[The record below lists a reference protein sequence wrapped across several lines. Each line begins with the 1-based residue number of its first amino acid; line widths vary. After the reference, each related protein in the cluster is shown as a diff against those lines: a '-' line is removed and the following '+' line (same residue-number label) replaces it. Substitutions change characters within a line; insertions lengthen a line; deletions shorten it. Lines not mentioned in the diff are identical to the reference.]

1 MGLADLRREYTQGGL
16 SEADLAADPFAQFE
30 RWFND
35 AQNAGVHEPNAMALG
50 TVDSDGQPAVRIV
63 LLKGFGPDGFRF
75 FTNYESRKGR
85 ELAENP
91 RVSLCFLWHEL
102 ERQVRIEGRAERLSD
117 ADNDA
122 YFKSRPRGSQ
132 WGAWTSNQ
140 SSVVPDR
147 RALEARL
154 AEIEASYPEEVPRP
168 PFWGGFRIVPSRV
181 EFWQGRPSRL
191 HDRLTYGSQGDG
203 WTVERLAP

>member
-102 ERQVRIEGRAERLSD
+102 ERQVEQIDETKWKEACLKKSPEEQWDMLSD
-117 ADNDA
+117 QIRSALTMVFPAIKMAWPQWMEDLRA
-122 YFKSRPRGSQ
+122 VRMQMLEERRRLRGLR
-132 WGAWTSNQ
+132 GAKPTTRS
-140 SSVVPDR
+140 
-147 RALEARL
+147 
-154 AEIEASYPEEVPRP
+154 
-168 PFWGGFRIVPSRV
+168 
-181 EFWQGRPSRL
+181 
-191 HDRLTYGSQGDG
+191 
-203 WTVERLAP
+203 